1 MGADEGKVQLIF
13 RKRGVS
19 SRQEGPCYLA
29 FPPCG
34 WQAGGQAASSSD
46 KDVTAGLQEF
56 IVCLSAQAA
65 PVDILMRGAPRPRRG
80 EGKDHK
86 CWV

>member
-13 RKRGVS
+13 RKGGES
-19 SRQEGPCYLA
+19 GRQEGPCYLV

-34 WQAGGQAASSSD
+34 RQAGGQAASSSD

-56 IVCLSAQAA
+56 MVCLSAQAA
-65 PVDILMRGAPRPRRG
+65 LVDILMRGALRPRRG
-80 EGKDHK
+80 EGRDNK